1 MDFFGV
7 ESETHRNEKPER
19 PPRVSRSIT
28 TITSASA
35 PAQPHP
41 LITPILPIN
50 HHRPP
55 LESSAKLLCSFRSYP
70 AGIAKM
76 AKDPR
81 VVDDEDH
88 DEQGASPKELLFA
101 ACRSNNTDLLTEVL
115 SQFSQEPPADPSA
128 EPSGSKE
135 DEGSTETPLSKF
147 LNESR
152 DSLGRMALHVA
163 AKYGNPEILDMLL
176 DQEGLEVDPESLMEG
191 DTPLHVAAQHTSEDS
206 EVGGYLIHL
215 LVDAGADPRI
225 KNKGL
230 QKPLDLVDP
239 GCAEIRTYLQEAE
252 AEIEQEA
259 RQEAAQRAFDADIAR
274 QTKHGGDIIID
285 DLDEAGSGP
294 ASDSE

>member
-1 MDFFGV
+1 
-7 ESETHRNEKPER
+7 
-19 PPRVSRSIT
+19 
-28 TITSASA
+28 
-35 PAQPHP
+35 
-41 LITPILPIN
+41 
-50 HHRPP
+50 
-55 LESSAKLLCSFRSYP
+55 
-70 AGIAKM
+70 M

-81 VVDDEDH
+81 VVDDESH

-115 SQFSQEPPADPSA
+115 SQFPTSDA
-128 EPSGSKE
+128 EDTPTDSKDSEEKKESDATTDEKKESEENKKEE
-135 DEGSTETPLSKF
+135 DEDTTPLSRF

-152 DSLGRMALHVA
+152 DSLGRTALHVA

-191 DTPLHVAAQHTSEDS
+191 DTPLHVAAQYTSEDS
-206 EVGGYLIHL
+206 EAGGYLIHL

-230 QKPLDLVDP
+230 QKPIDLVDP
-239 GCAEIRTYLQEAE
+239 SCSEIRTYLQEAE
-252 AEIEQEA
+252 TEIEQEA

>member
-1 MDFFGV
+1 
-7 ESETHRNEKPER
+7 
-19 PPRVSRSIT
+19 
-28 TITSASA
+28 
-35 PAQPHP
+35 
-41 LITPILPIN
+41 
-50 HHRPP
+50 
-55 LESSAKLLCSFRSYP
+55 
-70 AGIAKM
+70 M

-81 VVDDEDH
+81 AVDDEDH

-115 SQFSQEPPADPSA
+115 SQFPEAEESKEESKDEADQTKESTEAKPTTTTTSSTTEPPKDGA
-128 EPSGSKE
+128 EDSSE
-135 DEGSTETPLSKF
+135 STPLSKF

-191 DTPLHVAAQHTSEDS
+191 DTPLHVAAQFTSEDS

-230 QKPLDLVDP
+230 QKPVDLVDP
-239 GCAEIRTYLQEAE
+239 YCPEIRTYLQEAE

-259 RQEAAQRAFDADIAR
+259 RQEAAQRAFDAEIAR